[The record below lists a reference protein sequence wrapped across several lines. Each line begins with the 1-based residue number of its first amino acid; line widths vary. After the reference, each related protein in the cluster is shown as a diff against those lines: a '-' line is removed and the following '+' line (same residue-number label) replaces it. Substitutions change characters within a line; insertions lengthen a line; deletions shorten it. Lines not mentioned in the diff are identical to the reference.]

1 MTNTIRPKKN
11 YMCVSDCMIFKI
23 RVGRSGF
30 FFYKPTSIFLPL
42 KSHKLVSSLLQ
53 LINYLTCSTMFLVPN
68 IDQMYKEMKKIQ
80 TGNRSI
86 VEVGNKH
93 EFSGFCRPIF
103 LGHKNVRGRLVDRKH
118 THTYFFFGLTFPI
131 LANTVFLIAQIPH
144 RPFFLSL
151 VPFGFAVL

>member
-118 THTYFFFGLTFPI
+118 THTYFF
-131 LANTVFLIAQIPH
+131 LALHFRSLQIQ
-144 RPFFLSL
+144 FF
-151 VPFGFAVL
+151 